1 MNLKKGKVNMD
12 KKLFSKIVK
21 KLGDSDLEDFECTYS
36 GKIYGFKDVGDDSW
50 DDEGKYQYKIEQGQL
65 IEMDI
70 TVKRK

>member
-1 MNLKKGKVNMD
+1 MD